1 MTDLHRHI
9 RAKIRQLQA
18 EERRGDRPG
27 RVSPS
32 RTGVFCA
39 PITFCLN
46 SLVLQRSIRT
56 MSGITLL
63 LVFVSLYALLIVL
76 MVLFARQT
84 GR

>member
-1 MTDLHRHI
+1 
-9 RAKIRQLQA
+9 
-18 EERRGDRPG
+18 
-27 RVSPS
+27 
-32 RTGVFCA
+32 
-39 PITFCLN
+39 
-46 SLVLQRSIRT
+46 